1 MTVFSGPLASFWG
14 VVTVKASVAVGIGGQ
29 LTIQAILKPL
39 KPAAE
44 VILTPIITPRV
55 TASVWV
61 DLLLS
66 VASAGADVTTSASL
80 SLPLHIN
87 TEATPKVKFDQ
98 TCLRLRAVL
107 SAWARVNLRFY
118 KKTWNIGNYT
128 LLDHNPCGLAL
139 ANRLGAD
146 PIAVPP
152 PSVIAS
158 PSVAASPS
166 GQALAVYV
174 LNTTPNQIT
183 PTMRIAAAAWNTQTL
198 QFDPPC
204 ADQRWHAR
212 GARPGRRVHQSGRS
226 GNAGRGLD
234 RNGDDAGRRRCR
246 PGG

>member
-1 MTVFSGPLASFWG
+1 MGANALIFNRNDPSASALVIGPRTLLSYNTDLTVFSGPLASFWG

-44 VILTPIITPRV
+44 VILTPIISPRV

-66 VASAGADVTTSASL
+66 VASAGADVTTTASFY
-80 SLPLHIN
+80 LPLHIN

-98 TCLRLRAVL
+98 TCLRLRAIL

-158 PSVAASPS
+158 PSVSASPS

-174 LNTTPNQIT
+174 LEH
-183 PTMRIAAAAWNTQTL
+183 
-198 QFDPPC
+198 
-204 ADQRWHAR
+204 HA
-212 GARPGRRVHQSGRS
+212 QSDH
-226 GNAGRGLD
+226 A
-234 RNGDDAGRRRCR
+234 DDAHRRRR
-246 PGG
+246 RGTRRRNTSMPPR